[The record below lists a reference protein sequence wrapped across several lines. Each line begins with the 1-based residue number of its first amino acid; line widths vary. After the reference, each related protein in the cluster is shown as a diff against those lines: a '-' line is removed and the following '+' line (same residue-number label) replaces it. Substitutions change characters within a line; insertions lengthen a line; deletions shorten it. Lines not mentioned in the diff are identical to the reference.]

1 MSSLEKSLFSFS
13 AHLLIGLLAFLIVSL
28 SVVYILDINPLWVES
43 FTNNV
48 SHSIGYLLDLLM
60 ISFVEQK
67 LLSFIRVHLSGFAF
81 ISFALTEW
89 TKYSYNL
96 CQRVFGPCSLLVLWC
111 HVLPSGLY
119 FFCDH
124 FEWMVWFHCFIH
136 NCPAFPALHT
146 GILIFHELPSF
157 HTLEQKA
164 TKRNSPAAHVKAR
177 VSEVRMRQHWAG
189 STVSPVCPGLP
200 RGSPP

>member
-1 MSSLEKSLFSFS
+1 MPVSSLEKSLFSFS

-81 ISFALTEW
+81 ISFALTE
-89 TKYSYNL
+89 
-96 CQRVFGPCSLLVLWC
+96 
-111 HVLPSGLY
+111 
-119 FFCDH
+119 
-124 FEWMVWFHCFIH
+124 
-136 NCPAFPALHT
+136 
-146 GILIFHELPSF
+146 
-157 HTLEQKA
+157 
-164 TKRNSPAAHVKAR
+164 
-177 VSEVRMRQHWAG
+177 
-189 STVSPVCPGLP
+189 
-200 RGSPP
+200 